1 MAYLTTEREG
11 SAEENVRGSRFLGWA
26 GHAPSAEDALR
37 AVARFRRHY
46 PDASHHCF
54 AYRIGDEMR
63 SSDDGEPG
71 GTAGRPILEV
81 VLKRELDRTAVI
93 VVRYFGGTKL
103 GAGGLV
109 RAYSG
114 TAAKALDAAGTRAVE
129 DTVMLE
135 ALIPYPA
142 VDAVKRL
149 LEGTRAATVRSE
161 EFGGEGWR
169 LEVEL
174 PEAEADEFRRRLL
187 DITSGGAELNS
198 ADPKRSD
205 GR

>member
-1 MAYLTTEREG
+1 MAYCTTEREG

-26 GHAPSAEDALR
+26 GHSPSAEDALK
-37 AVARFRRHY
+37 ALARIRRRY

-81 VLKRELDRTAVI
+81 ILKRDLDRTAVI

-114 TAAKALDAAGTRAVE
+114 TAARALDAAGIRTVE
-129 DTVMLE
+129 DTVLLQ

-149 LEGTRAATVRSE
+149 LEATRAVTVRNE
-161 EFGGEGWR
+161 EFGGEGW
-169 LEVEL
+169 LVEVEL
-174 PEAEADEFRRRLL
+174 PEAEADAFRRRLL
-187 DITSGGAELNS
+187 DITSGGAEVKS
-198 ADPKRSD
+198 AEHEEQDES
-205 GR
+205 